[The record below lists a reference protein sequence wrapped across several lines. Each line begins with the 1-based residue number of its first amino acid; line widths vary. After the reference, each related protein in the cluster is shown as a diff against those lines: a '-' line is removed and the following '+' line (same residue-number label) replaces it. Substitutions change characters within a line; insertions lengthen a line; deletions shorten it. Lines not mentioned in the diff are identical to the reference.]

1 MIPPGFA
8 PGFDSGRRDCGDRNG
23 MGRLL
28 EGSLQLY
35 FCQLLLRVSLLVFVL
50 VSAAIR
56 DENGFKFNRL
66 WY

>member
-1 MIPPGFA
+1 
-8 PGFDSGRRDCGDRNG
+8 